1 MISFQVCAL
10 GRHPRAQ
17 RAGGVAAQPR
27 RQLKAAACYIPSA
40 HTTAII
46 IFVAVDAGD
55 RTFSYV
61 TFALILVGAAIEI
74 VSVFFDY
81 KFLDFLPVVSC
92 ACYGVAFGMHLY
104 LGLSTLSDRWNGVNF
119 VGGNGDAV
127 ITFAILFGIGLVA
140 ALAAGFMKRRR
151 PVEEQ

>member
-1 MISFQVCAL
+1 MNVKAYLKERFVSGRTIGFYLAL
-10 GRHPRAQ
+10 G
-17 RAGGVAAQPR
+17 AAV
-27 RQLKAAACYIPSA
+27 LFLISD
-40 HTTAII
+40 I

-92 ACYGVAFGMHLY
+92 ACYGIAFGMHLY
-104 LGLSTLSDRWNGVNF
+104 LGLPTLSDRWNGVNF

-140 ALAAGFMKRRR
+140 ALVACFMKRRR
-151 PVEEQ
+151 PADGQ